1 MKVIGICSS
10 ARKQGN
16 TALLIRTVFGE
27 LEREG
32 IETELV
38 EFAGSVVEPCKAC
51 WDCGGKGNCVH
62 RRDPFCGVFEKLKEA
77 DGVIL
82 GSPVYSANISANMQA
97 FLERAAVV
105 CDMNPGLL
113 KYKVGAAVAAV
124 RRSAPF
130 AAGRGSQSA
139 MPRPMVPRSRMPQLA
154 GATAVAAM
162 LLVVTMPAYGG
173 TVTRD
178 YTASEREQIV
188 EKIDDMMV
196 ISKL

>member
-32 IETELV
+32 IETELL

-51 WDCGGKGNCVH
+51 WACGGKGNCVH

-105 CDMNPGLL
+105 CDMNPGLMRH
-113 KYKVGAAVAAV
+113 KVGAAVSAV
-124 RRSAPF
+124 RR
-130 AAGRGSQSA
+130 AGGLQAVDA
-139 MPRPMVPRSRMPQLA
+139 MNHFFLNHEMIVA
-154 GATAVAAM
+154 GATYWNVSYGRM
-162 LLVVTMPAYGG
+162 PGEVESDTEGMDTMRSLGQNMAYVLWSLHRD
-173 TVTRD
+173 TVL
-178 YTASEREQIV
+178 Q
-188 EKIDDMMV
+188 
-196 ISKL
+196 